1 MMYDFAALRELRKK
15 KGLTITQ
22 LGKRARVS
30 AVALS
35 KLERNQGNP
44 ELKTLDRISRAL
56 GVPTHSL
63 LGMAERRRPAVV
75 RECRE
80 DVLDGATGRTVDL
93 DGTRLCWI
101 TAPRPT
107 CQAESHSHGEDDE
120 QCFVL
125 DGRLKVKIR
134 GTDYEL
140 GPGEALAWDG
150 YFEHALE
157 VVEPSTF
164 ICVLMPKRP

>member
-1 MMYDFAALRELRKK
+1 MYDFAALRELRKK

-44 ELKTLDRISRAL
+44 ELKTLDRVSRAL

-63 LGMAERRRPAVV
+63 LAMAERRRPAVV

-80 DVLDGATGRTVDL
+80 EGLEGATCRTVDL
-93 DGTRLCWI
+93 DGVRLCWI
-101 TAPRPT
+101 SAPRPAR
-107 CQAESHSHGEDDE
+107 QAELHFHGEDNE
-120 QCFVL
+120 HCFVL
-125 DGRLKVKIR
+125 DGRLKVEIR
-134 GTDYEL
+134 GSQYEL
-140 GPGEALAWDG
+140 GPGEAIAWDG
-150 YFEHALE
+150 YFDHAVE
-157 VVEPSTF
+157 VLEPSTF
-164 ICVLMPKRP
+164 IRLLMPKRP